1 MPLPTRDQ
9 QKEKAQLE
17 AAAAMVDKINKLTEQ
32 VPGLETGLTALDEA
46 FKDVDV
52 KAVLALVDQ
61 MKSQQD
67 ELKNM
72 IRLSKGGI
80 YVPGLGDTK
89 EKFSVA
95 RASHAILTKDWK
107 EAKFEE
113 KVFKESREAMQKG
126 AGHIIGVDSQGGYF
140 VPDQVIPD
148 IIGAIYAQS
157 ILLAL
162 NGSGTTRVS
171 LLDGLVGIPVTFP
184 KFLGGMVAYWLGE
197 QDRYVESAV
206 RVGNVSMRPRKLGV
220 LTRITDEMRRFSSY
234 GFETL
239 MRNDMIRAAAAL
251 IDYTVL
257 YGTGTDNMPRGVM
270 NVAELHR
277 YYAETH
283 SDVAPAG
290 NAVG

>member
-32 VPGLETGLTALDEA
+32 VPGLETGLTALKDDIKRLSKLDEA

-197 QDRYVESAV
+197 QDRYVEIGRARRQRQHASPQA
-206 RVGNVSMRPRKLGV
+206 GRP
-220 LTRITDEMRRFSSY
+220 DPHHRRDAP
-234 GFETL
+234 L
-239 MRNDMIRAAAAL
+239 L
-251 IDYTVL
+251 
-257 YGTGTDNMPRGVM
+257 
-270 NVAELHR
+270 ELRLRDAH
-277 YYAETH
+277 A
-283 SDVAPAG
+283 
-290 NAVG
+290 